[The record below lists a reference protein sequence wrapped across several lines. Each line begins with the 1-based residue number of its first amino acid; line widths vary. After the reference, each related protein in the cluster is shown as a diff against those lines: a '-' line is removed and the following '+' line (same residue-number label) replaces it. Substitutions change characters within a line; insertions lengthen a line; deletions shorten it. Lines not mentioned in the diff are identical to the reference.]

1 MQQPTYAPAMLLSA
15 SWCMKRSTTAKTAA
29 ADPDTSFY
37 DLLFPRGQPTSAGE
51 WSTEWA
57 ERETRARPGQTG
69 RGRRG
74 QRAVGTR
81 IPDAAGGLLKAALPA
96 APRSPTVGAA
106 MPGVRSGYL
115 FFIYPPPLSL
125 AWPNPLTSVP
135 SRSPHTTLPLLPSHG
150 FHQADIIVQPHYMI
164 SIPTARFSLITLTF
178 APRIPI
184 PFASASTSVS
194 SFTLSST
201 SFSSLIP

>member
-1 MQQPTYAPAMLLSA
+1 
-15 SWCMKRSTTAKTAA
+15 MKRSTTAKTAA

-125 AWPNPLTSVP
+125 SRDQIHLLQCHPGHHTRLCPSSHLTVFT
-135 SRSPHTTLPLLPSHG
+135 RRILLYNH
-150 FHQADIIVQPHYMI
+150 II
-164 SIPTARFSLITLTF
+164 
-178 APRIPI
+178 
-184 PFASASTSVS
+184 
-194 SFTLSST
+194 
-201 SFSSLIP
+201 